1 MHTALEALLQSV
13 NVMRHVQAIAPIP
26 NTQSHLLRIVST
38 LEKDYMKSQPP
49 ASLLDLEQYAEGTSS
64 QLLYLQV
71 HLIVSHFHKV
81 TLMRVF
87 CSGLPPLP

>member
-1 MHTALEALLQSV
+1 
-13 NVMRHVQAIAPIP
+13 MRHVQAIAPIP
-26 NTQSHLLRIVST
+26 NTQSHLLRLVST

-71 HLIVSHFHKV
+71 QCFVSQLHKDAV
-81 TLMRVF
+81 MPAF
-87 CSGLPPLP
+87 CCGPFPSP

>member
-1 MHTALEALLQSV
+1 MH
-13 NVMRHVQAIAPIP
+13 HVQVIAPIP

-49 ASLLDLEQYAEGTSS
+49 ASLLDLETYAEGTSS

-71 HLIVSHFHKV
+71 QRFLAHFHKDTV
-81 TLMRVF
+81 MPAF
-87 CSGLPPLP
+87 CCGPFLSP